1 MFHYNSLVW
10 WMEMG
15 IIILLPVTIFLLY
28 LCYLEKLVAR
38 SSNRYLAYQQLVN
51 KYEFNQV
58 TDVIKYNISVD
69 TKAKYDR
76 FNFDKRVYTMVSS
89 RRDRLEEFLAKVV
102 ENRKLYKAFM
112 REYNKLPAYSG
123 EDKGN
128 TEKQPILYKT
138 VEKMMLKR
146 AENEWPIPTTDIIL
160 ACIKTYTSPHGR
172 NCYTDTMTYTMDKI
186 ESYIRQSYA
195 EEEKKT
201 SKEYQRQLL
210 TPSLRYDIMKR
221 DGFRCVLCGRTSKD
235 GIALHVDHILPVSKG
250 GQTIPSNLRTLCDVC
265 NLGKSDKYDND
276 GLN

>member
-1 MFHYNSLVW
+1 
-10 WMEMG
+10 
-15 IIILLPVTIFLLY
+15 
-28 LCYLEKLVAR
+28 
-38 SSNRYLAYQQLVN
+38 
-51 KYEFNQV
+51 
-58 TDVIKYNISVD
+58 
-69 TKAKYDR
+69 
-76 FNFDKRVYTMVSS
+76 
-89 RRDRLEEFLAKVV
+89 
-102 ENRKLYKAFM
+102 
-112 REYNKLPAYSG
+112 
-123 EDKGN
+123 
-128 TEKQPILYKT
+128 
-138 VEKMMLKR
+138 
-146 AENEWPIPTTDIIL
+146 
-160 ACIKTYTSPHGR
+160 
-172 NCYTDTMTYTMDKI
+172 MDEI

>member
-15 IIILLPVTIFLLY
+15 IIILLPATIFLLY

-58 TDVIKYNISVD
+58 TDVIKYNIFVD

-89 RRDRLEEFLAKVV
+89 RRDRLEEFLAKVG

-160 ACIKTYTSPHGR
+160 ACTKTYTSPHGR
-172 NCYTDTMTYTMDKI
+172 NCYTDTMTYTMDEI

>member
-1 MFHYNSLVW
+1 
-10 WMEMG
+10 MG
-15 IIILLPVTIFLLY
+15 GEVLHLFRLKSTKDDSVF
-28 LCYLEKLVAR
+28 VAYIR
-38 SSNRYLAYQQLVN
+38 STNI
-51 KYEFNQV
+51 
-58 TDVIKYNISVD
+58 DVVVMG
-69 TKAKYDR
+69 
-76 FNFDKRVYTMVSS
+76 KR
-89 RRDRLEEFLAKVV
+89 
-102 ENRKLYKAFM
+102 
-112 REYNKLPAYSG
+112 
-123 EDKGN
+123 
-128 TEKQPILYKT
+128 
-138 VEKMMLKR
+138 
-146 AENEWPIPTTDIIL
+146 
-160 ACIKTYTSPHGR
+160 
-172 NCYTDTMTYTMDKI
+172 YTMDEI